1 MKGHAILEAA
11 HQVGRDGKGTDRI
24 VGYFERLLIKWPYR
38 EPTGETCLPGPQ
50 KGPGQLSGPSRLAD

>member
-38 EPTGETCLPGPQ
+38 EPLGETA
-50 KGPGQLSGPSRLAD
+50 SLAHKKAGAIVRA